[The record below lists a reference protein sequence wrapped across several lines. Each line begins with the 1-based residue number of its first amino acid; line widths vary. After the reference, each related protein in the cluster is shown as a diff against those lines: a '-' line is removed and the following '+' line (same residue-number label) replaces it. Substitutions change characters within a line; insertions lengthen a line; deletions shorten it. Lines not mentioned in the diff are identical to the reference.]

1 MTVSRPRPA
10 VPGPEL
16 PYEIWLAILRYYEL
30 RPLVFGLAKPDSGFT
45 ARRSVL
51 WSLCL
56 VSPRLLDIARPLLY
70 ANIVL
75 PLDGSNASGRQC
87 LRLLRA
93 VSHNP
98 RLGRLVSSLA
108 VPLQPSLDMQ
118 WWSVTKSVL
127 QIEQAHDDLRAL
139 FAQVKLPYTQ
149 AETTKDDQGAQQKLV
164 ALLICLLPNLQSLL
178 IHAPRDTGIA
188 AIHLQNALG
197 LLLNNS
203 ENDLANSLEAL
214 SISTESPRKT
224 PSIRKDGPISE
235 NSSNGYRFQPFRC
248 LELIQLQQEP
258 AFQQPG
264 LIQINP
270 QLGHGLAGIVPILR
284 ARSGRLKQLGL
295 SDHCLVDIN
304 KDPTARAVLAQLEEL
319 NLINLEHPSE
329 TTTILR
335 RAGRLEALSL
345 DLTQRIPRLT
355 AELPPQLLAESNDD
369 YNIAILERKDT
380 LRSLSFTA
388 PYFQAQELGYLLGPL
403 ERMTCLRDMTNL
415 QFLRIEP
422 HLLIDWLEV
431 NTWPKFLDNMPRNLL
446 KLALRFSR
454 RDEEHC
460 HRFAR
465 SGVGA
470 ALRSGERW
478 KAKMPLLQ
486 AIRLE
491 PLSYGVRVAEELRE
505 ALQRDGIA
513 LTWVHE
519 V

>member
-1 MTVSRPRPA
+1 MAGSRPRKA
-10 VPGPEL
+10 APEL

-30 RPLVFGLAKPDSGFT
+30 QPLEFGRAKLDSGFT

-51 WSLCL
+51 WTLCL

-98 RLGRLVSSLA
+98 QLGKLVSSLA
-108 VPLQPSLDMQ
+108 VPLQPSLDVH
-118 WWSVTKSVL
+118 WWDVTKGIL
-127 QIEQAHDDLRAL
+127 QIQQAHDDYRLL
-139 FAQVKLPYTQ
+139 FEEVKLPYIR
-149 AETTKDDQGAQQKLV
+149 ANNTKDDQGAQQKLV
-164 ALLICLLPNLQSLL
+164 ALLIYLLPNLQRLL
-178 IHAPRDTGIA
+178 IHAPRNAGVA
-188 AIHLQNALG
+188 AIYLQDAFG
-197 LLLNNS
+197 LLLQRQGDS
-203 ENDLANSLEAL
+203 LVRSLEAL
-214 SISTESPRKT
+214 SISRTSSQDASGHAPTTKSR
-224 PSIRKDGPISE
+224 SNDHRSE
-235 NSSNGYRFQPFRC
+235 PFRS
-248 LELIQLQQEP
+248 LELVQLQQE
-258 AFQQPG
+258 AAYEQPG
-264 LIQINP
+264 LIHIDP
-270 QLGHGLAGIVPILR
+270 QLGHGLDGIVPILK
-284 ARSGRLKQLGL
+284 ARSGRLKSLGL
-295 SDHCLVDIN
+295 SDHCLMGVN
-304 KDPTARAVLAQLEEL
+304 KDPTAGTVLAQLEGL

-329 TTTILR
+329 TTTILHG
-335 RAGRLEALSL
+335 AERLETLSL

-355 AELPPQLLAESNDD
+355 GELPSQLLTESNDD

-454 RDEEHC
+454 REEEYC

-478 KAKMPLLQ
+478 KAKMPRLQ
-486 AIRLE
+486 AICLE
-491 PLSYGVRVAEELRE
+491 PLTYGLRVAEELRE
-505 ALQRDGIA
+505 ALHVDGIT
-513 LTWVHE
+513 LTWVYE